1 MEQEATKI
9 NYETIRGYLQ
19 ELQNK
24 IPEKETETLRKMNYL
39 TQILDEYKDGNT
51 ATIENMNNEEVAKT
65 KEVLRYISAHYDGTE
80 ESIKRIKKRLESPER
95 RYDELIS
102 SIRILARKETEEN
115 TKKLEMIVM
124 YLQAVKDQRHLPQVT
139 EIDRPEMKRF
149 KEILGDIDKRYDGTN
164 ESVKQ
169 ICDDIE
175 KREDMEEVLR
185 HQMKEKKEI
194 ER

>member
-24 IPEKETETLRKMNYL
+24 IPEKETETLRKINYL
-39 TQILDEYKDGNT
+39 TQILDEYKEGNT
-51 ATIENMNNEEVAKT
+51 STTENMDNEEIAKT
-65 KEVLRYISAHYDGTE
+65 KDALRYISAHYDGTE

-95 RYDELIS
+95 RYDELVS
-102 SIRILARKETEEN
+102 SIRILSRKEEEN
-115 TKKLEMIVM
+115 KKKWEMM
-124 YLQAVKDQRHLPQVT
+124 DRYLQAVKDQRHLPQVM
-139 EIDRPEMKRF
+139 ENERLERVRF
-149 KEILGDIDKRYDGTN
+149 EEILAIVDKSYDGTN

-185 HQMKEKKEI
+185 HQIKKEKEI

>member
-24 IPEKETETLRKMNYL
+24 IPEKETETLRKINYL
-39 TQILDEYKDGNT
+39 TQILDEYKEGNT
-51 ATIENMNNEEVAKT
+51 STTENMDNEEIAKT
-65 KEVLRYISAHYDGTE
+65 KDALRYISAHYDGTE

-95 RYDELIS
+95 RYDELVS
-102 SIRILARKETEEN
+102 SIRILSRKEEEN
-115 TKKLEMIVM
+115 KKKWEMM
-124 YLQAVKDQRHLPQVT
+124 DRYLQAVKDQRHLPQVM
-139 EIDRPEMKRF
+139 ENERLERVRF
-149 KEILGDIDKRYDGTN
+149 EEILAIVDKNYDGTN

-185 HQMKEKKEI
+185 HQIKKEKEI